1 MIKAIY
7 DIQRMEEMNWKQ
19 RSIVA
24 LISANKT
31 VNIDRVS
38 FTKNL
43 ILSSV
48 KVHFFLFVFPH
59 LVTSI
64 LH

>member
-24 LISANKT
+24 LISGNET
-31 VNIDRVS
+31 VSIDRVS
-38 FTKNL
+38 FIKNL
-43 ILSSV
+43 ILNWV
-48 KVHFFLFVFPH
+48 GTIFFVEN
-59 LVTSI
+59 
-64 LH
+64 